1 MKRQIGRRTKSAG
14 YFNVLSK
21 SITDDEVEKYL
32 KQSIQHRKDDDAK
45 RMKKGVKLAR

>member
-32 KQSIQHRKDDDAK
+32 KQSIQHRKINTAQE
-45 RMKKGVKLAR
+45 RR